1 MNTNEFMIILDNQLK
16 ELLEKYPNELRTKER
31 AFVAWIL
38 LNMPDI
44 DMSENDAM
52 EAIVDGNQE
61 KGIDA
66 IYVPDSGGR
75 IVVLQSIYY
84 KDPKGKGIK
93 KNELVKLFSG
103 IDWLLDGDLERID
116 RNPRFRA
123 RAEDFRDA
131 YYNFD
136 YSSVAIVFAATV
148 TNSCGKEENDEI
160 EKVMTRFQ
168 ERGAPFIIETLTVKE
183 LSNALVS
190 KIHRRYKIDEDLKFV
205 GKPLPYERDKTGA
218 RSIVGTVNGSELVN
232 IYKKHGFRIFD
243 INIRNF
249 LGNVKINQGIA
260 RTAIDNNEAK
270 YFWFYN
276 NGVTFVCDKYSF
288 RSLEDTAIHLENA
301 QIINGCQTVTSL
313 YHAGKELSDDVE
325 VLVRIIERQSDIN
338 FVRRVTL
345 FANSQ
350 NAVRITD
357 LVGTD
362 TLQLELKRLLLELG
376 YYYET
381 RRGDYKA
388 EKESLPKPVSQ
399 VINLKEAAQAYATFF
414 GQKPGVA
421 KKDTSKLFLT
431 RRDGGFYEEIF
442 APNVMPEQI
451 IAAETLRKTIP
462 KLRLRLETELTDQ
475 HKNIPGWLLHSDF
488 FMTGLFAFATFDEI
502 KKRDKNYLM
511 KYSEWVK
518 TVGNQEVYGLY
529 IDLINEVDKVVKKHE
544 NTYGYSHP
552 KFFKTQIEYDKKLK
566 PIVTKHIAH
575 L

>member
-1 MNTNEFMIILDNQLK
+1 
-16 ELLEKYPNELRTKER
+16 
-31 AFVAWIL
+31 
-38 LNMPDI
+38 
-44 DMSENDAM
+44 
-52 EAIVDGNQE
+52 
-61 KGIDA
+61 
-66 IYVPDSGGR
+66 
-75 IVVLQSIYY
+75 
-84 KDPKGKGIK
+84 
-93 KNELVKLFSG
+93 
-103 IDWLLDGDLERID
+103 
-116 RNPRFRA
+116 
-123 RAEDFRDA
+123 
-131 YYNFD
+131 
-136 YSSVAIVFAATV
+136 
-148 TNSCGKEENDEI
+148 
-160 EKVMTRFQ
+160 
-168 ERGAPFIIETLTVKE
+168 
-183 LSNALVS
+183 
-190 KIHRRYKIDEDLKFV
+190 
-205 GKPLPYERDKTGA
+205 
-218 RSIVGTVNGSELVN
+218 
-232 IYKKHGFRIFD
+232 
-243 INIRNF
+243 
-249 LGNVKINQGIA
+249 
-260 RTAIDNNEAK
+260 
-270 YFWFYN
+270 
-276 NGVTFVCDKYSF
+276 
-288 RSLEDTAIHLENA
+288 
-301 QIINGCQTVTSL
+301 
-313 YHAGKELSDDVE
+313 LSDDVE

-381 RRGDYKA
+381 RRGHYKA